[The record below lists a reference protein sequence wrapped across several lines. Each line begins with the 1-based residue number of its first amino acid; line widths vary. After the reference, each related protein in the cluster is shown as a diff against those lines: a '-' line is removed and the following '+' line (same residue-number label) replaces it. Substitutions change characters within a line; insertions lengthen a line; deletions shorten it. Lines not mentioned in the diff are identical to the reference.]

1 MTNPEPTIE
10 SRRIYQGRV
19 VALRVDT
26 VRLPNGR
33 LTSRE
38 VVETRDAV
46 AIVPVDSQ
54 GRLILVRQY
63 RKPLERTLLEVPAG
77 GVDDGE
83 EPAACALRELLEET
97 GYAAS
102 HMEPL
107 TSFFTSPGFCT
118 EQMHAFLATGLV
130 AGRPRPEADESIEV
144 VRVPLASVPEMIARG
159 EIRDAKSI
167 TSLLLA
173 LPMLEGL
180 ALERPG
186 QAGSSG
192 LWRMPS

>member
-1 MTNPEPTIE
+1 MTSPEPTIE
-10 SRRIYQGRV
+10 SKRIYQGRV

-26 VRLPNGR
+26 VRLPDSR

-63 RKPLERTLLEVPAG
+63 RKPPDLTLLEVPAG
-77 GVDDGE
+77 GLNDGE
-83 EPAACALRELLEET
+83 EPDACALRELQEET
-97 GYAAS
+97 GYSAS

-107 TSFFTSPGFCT
+107 SSFFTSPGFCT

-144 VRVPLASVPEMIARG
+144 VRVPMASVPGMIQRG

-167 TSLLLA
+167 VSLLLA
-173 LPMLEGL
+173 LPALEGL
-180 ALERPG
+180 AMKRTG
-186 QAGSSG
+186 RTSSSG
-192 LWRMPS
+192 L